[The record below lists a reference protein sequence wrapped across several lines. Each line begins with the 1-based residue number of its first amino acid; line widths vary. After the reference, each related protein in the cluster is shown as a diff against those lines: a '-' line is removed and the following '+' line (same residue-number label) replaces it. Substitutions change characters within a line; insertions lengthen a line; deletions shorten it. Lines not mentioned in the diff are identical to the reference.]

1 MDVRLPNGK
10 LIKGVPEGT
19 PKAAIQQKAIQ
30 AGLASEADFG
40 EATEQTATAG
50 IEVPTPSERPAV
62 TGGRGIA
69 GQRSQQRAFD
79 YAEQV
84 KATVPEFEGN
94 WTELEEIGAAPE
106 LNELTGKAMKASL
119 GASLIG
125 SDAEMA
131 QMLQTQFPGTKITR
145 DDQANLIA
153 TLPSGGSYYINAPG
167 FSGQDAIKFLTRAG
181 LFTLTGGTPTGIGVK
196 ELAKLGA
203 MGAATEGAAQK
214 AEEAVGGKFDKRDV
228 ALAGALSPVG
238 QVVGQKV
245 IAPAAAGVPK
255 SLKFALR
262 GGEESR
268 QKLAKGLA
276 DFAEINDVPTAGV
289 VGARTTG
296 LENQFSKLFGGNPL
310 RQSFKNTQ
318 ERMQKRLMEIA
329 DDISPVK
336 GEVEAGRTIEKG
348 IKGDGGFI
356 NRFTDKSDRLWERFN
371 QSIGAQDVNL
381 SGTSNVLDEVV
392 SSTKVG
398 EVLNNPLLVRVK
410 SALNETN
417 GVVPFEEAKA
427 LRSEIGR
434 RLADGQLISDI
445 PRGQLKRIYGAL
457 SGDLERLAARTSPEA
472 SRAFKRAN
480 NFTRA
485 GHNRIDAFVQRTV
498 KKDDLNKVFD
508 AMARGG
514 EGVQALNA
522 MKRSLKPN
530 EWEAVAS
537 NVIRRLG
544 KSRPG
549 QQDATGEA
557 FSVNKFLTDWNKLGP
572 GKKVLFSGSRTLNE
586 YSKNLD
592 KIARAAEAVKEGA
605 KEMANPSGTAQSVQ
619 NMGAIATAAAGIASG
634 SFLPLTAVMAG
645 IASINGASRLMSS
658 PAFVKWLAQ
667 GTTTQ
672 NWPGHVARLA
682 TLAEQTGYKQDVM
695 DLVELLSN
703 PEIIDDSG
711 AAFPDAP
718 EK

>member
-10 LIKGVPEGT
+10 LIQGIPEGT
-19 PKAAIQQKAIQ
+19 PKAAIQEKAI
-30 AGLASEADFG
+30 ASGLATVADFD
-40 EATEQTATAG
+40 QTSQA
-50 IEVPTPSERPAV
+50 PSANENENRPEIS
-62 TGGRGIA
+62 GGRGIA
-69 GQRSQQRAFD
+69 GQRSRQRLYD
-79 YAEQV
+79 YDQEI
-84 KATVPEFEGN
+84 KATIPEFKGN
-94 WTELEEIGAAPE
+94 WTELDEIGAAPE
-106 LNELTGKAMKASL
+106 LNELSGAGMKASL

-145 DDQANLIA
+145 DDQTNLIA

-167 FSGQDAIKFLTRAG
+167 FSGQDAMKFLTRAG
-181 LFTLTGGTPTGIGVK
+181 LFALTGGTPTGMGLK
-196 ELAKLGA
+196 ELAKLGVA
-203 MGAATEGAAQK
+203 SAATEAGAQK
-214 AEEAVGGKFDKRDV
+214 AEESVGGEFNKGEI

-245 IAPAAAGVPK
+245 IAPAVSGVPK
-255 SLKFALR
+255 TLKYALR

-268 QKLAKGLA
+268 QKLAASLA
-276 DFAEINDVPTAGV
+276 DFAEMGDVPTAGTA
-289 VGARTTG
+289 GARTIG
-296 LENQFSKLFGGNPL
+296 IENQFSKLFGGNPL
-310 RQSFKNTQ
+310 RQAFKTTQ
-318 ERMQKRLMEIA
+318 DRMQKRLTEIA
-329 DDISPVK
+329 DDISPVR
-336 GEVEAGRTIEKG
+336 GEVEAGRTIEQG
-348 IKGDGGFI
+348 IRGDGGFI
-356 NRFTDKSDRLWERFN
+356 NRFTDKSEQLWERFN
-371 QSIGAQDVNL
+371 RTIGNQQVNL
-381 SGTSNVLDEVV
+381 SRTSNVLDDVV
-392 SSTKVG
+392 STTKVG

-410 SALNETN
+410 GALDDSN
-417 GVVPFEEAKA
+417 GVVAFEEAKA

-434 RLADGQLISDI
+434 RIADGQLISDI
-445 PRGQLKRIYGAL
+445 PRSQLKRIYGAL
-457 SGDLERLAARTSPEA
+457 SNDLEQLAANTGQDA

-480 NFTRA
+480 NFTRS

-544 KSRPG
+544 KSTPG
-549 QQDATGEA
+549 QQDAAGEA

-572 GKKVLFSGSRTLNE
+572 GKKVLFSGSRTLND

-592 KIARAAEAVKEGA
+592 KIARSAQAVKEGA

-619 NMGAIATAAAGIASG
+619 NMGAMATAAAGIATG
-634 SFLPLTAVMAG
+634 NFVPVTAVMAG

-667 GTTTQ
+667 GTTTK
-672 NWPGHVARLA
+672 NWPAHVARL
-682 TLAEQTGYKQDVM
+682 TSLAEQTGYKQDVL
-695 DLVELLSN
+695 DLVEILASPDITN
-703 PEIIDDSG
+703 DSG
-711 AAFPDAP
+711 AGVPGGQASQSQ
-718 EK
+718 